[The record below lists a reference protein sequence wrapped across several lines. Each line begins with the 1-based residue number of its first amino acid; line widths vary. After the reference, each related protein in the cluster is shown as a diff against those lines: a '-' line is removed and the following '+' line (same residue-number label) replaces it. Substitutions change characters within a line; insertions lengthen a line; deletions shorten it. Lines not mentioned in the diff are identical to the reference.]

1 MEYTIE
7 NLKKAMENS
16 DHSYDM
22 EEIEKAYTLANE
34 AHQGQTRLSGEPY
47 VIHPLAVAYILVDLG
62 MDSESIIAALLHDVV
77 EDTSVSSEEIRKQF
91 GESVELLVDGVT
103 KLGKIPLYTEEE
115 QRAEN
120 VRKMLLA
127 MSKDVRVII
136 IKLADRLHNMRTLQ
150 FMNPQKQRDK
160 AHETMEIYA
169 PLAHRLGIHS
179 VQDELEDISLRY
191 LDPIAYK
198 EIEDELKKR
207 EMNNADYIDEIKNT
221 IAKRLEELSITA
233 RIDGRVKSK
242 YGIYRKVYIAG
253 RDWDE
258 IFDIYAIRTI
268 VQTVSECYH
277 ILGAIHDLFTPIPKR
292 FKDYISTPKSNMYQ
306 SLHTTV
312 IGKEGIPFEIQIRTW
327 EMHYMAE
334 YGIAAHWK
342 YKEGIQ
348 GKDDLEDR
356 LAWIRQILEN
366 QQDAENPE
374 EFISAIKSDIG
385 VEDVFVFTPN
395 GDVKTL
401 PLGSNVIDF
410 AYSIHSEVGHHMIGA
425 KIDGRIVPLDT
436 QIQTGQVVEII
447 TSKTK
452 DNGPSRD
459 WIKLVKTGEARN
471 KIRAWFKK
479 ERREENIQEGK
490 QELER
495 EFRRNRILLPAE
507 QMEEFIESIAK
518 KQHFDQVDNFYSAIG
533 YGGIILSRIMPRIRD
548 KYLKLI
554 KTEQKEELQ
563 QQALRPTKASNGIIV
578 EGIDNC
584 LVKFAQCCN
593 PLPGDPV
600 IGFVTRGHGVS
611 VHKKDCINALNS
623 QKNADEAGRWIP
635 VSWEKTGDSN
645 YRSTLDVVS
654 IAREGIV
661 ADVTQLLMSCRLPLY
676 EMNARELK
684 NGNANITV
692 TIGIAGVEQLKNII
706 TKLKKLSGVIAVER
720 ANK

>member
-7 NLKKAMENS
+7 SLKKAMEKS
-16 DHSYDM
+16 GHSYD
-22 EEIEKAYTLANE
+22 IEKIQKAYILAYE

-47 VIHPLAVAYILVDLG
+47 VTHPLAVACILVDLG

-77 EDTSVSSEEIRKQF
+77 EDTSISSDEIKKRF

-136 IKLADRLHNMRTLQ
+136 IKLADRLHNMRTLH
-150 FMNPQKQRDK
+150 FMNPQKRRDK
-160 AHETMEIYA
+160 SHETMEIYA

-179 VQDELEDISLRY
+179 VQDELEDISLQY

-198 EIEDELKKR
+198 EIDDELKKR
-207 EMNNADYIDEIKNT
+207 EMNNADYIEQIKNT
-221 IAKRLEELSITA
+221 IANRLEQFSITA

-242 YGIYRKVYIAG
+242 YGIYRKVYMAG
-253 RDWDE
+253 RGWDE

-268 VQTVSECYH
+268 VQTVAECYH

-342 YKEGIQ
+342 YKEGIK
-348 GKDDLEDR
+348 GKDDLEER

-436 QIQTGQVVEII
+436 QIQTGQVVEIL

-490 QELER
+490 QELDR
-495 EFRRNRILLPAE
+495 EFRRNRILLPTE
-507 QMEEFIESIAK
+507 QMEEFIELIAK
-518 KQHFDQVDNFYSAIG
+518 RQHFDQVDNFYSAIG
-533 YGGIILSRIMPRIRD
+533 YGGIILSRLMPRIRD
-548 KYLKLI
+548 EYLKLI
-554 KTEQKEELQ
+554 KTEQREEMQ
-563 QQALRPTKASNGIIV
+563 QQAVQPVKASNGIIV
-578 EGIDNC
+578 EGVDNC

-623 QKNADEAGRWIP
+623 QKNADEASRWIS

-654 IAREGIV
+654 ISRDGIV

-676 EMNARELK
+676 EINARELK
-684 NGNANITV
+684 NGNASITA
-692 TIGIAGVEQLKNII
+692 TIGIAGIEQLKNII
-706 TKLKKLSGVIAVER
+706 AKLKKLAGVIAVER

>member
-62 MDSESIIAALLHDVV
+62 MDSESIVAALLHDVV

-242 YGIYRKVYIAG
+242 YGIYRKVYMAG

-348 GKDDLEDR
+348 GKDDLEER

-436 QIQTGQVVEII
+436 QLQTGQVVEII

-676 EMNARELK
+676 EINARELK

-706 TKLKKLSGVIAVER
+706 AKLKKLSGVIAVER

>member
-62 MDSESIIAALLHDVV
+62 MDSESIVAALLHDVV

-242 YGIYRKVYIAG
+242 YGIYRKVYMAG

-348 GKDDLEDR
+348 GKDDLEER

-436 QIQTGQVVEII
+436 QLQTGQVVEII

-452 DNGPSRD
+452 ENGPSRD

-676 EMNARELK
+676 EINARELK

-706 TKLKKLSGVIAVER
+706 AKLKKLSGVIAVER

>member
-348 GKDDLEDR
+348 GKDDLEER

-436 QIQTGQVVEII
+436 QLQTGQVVEII

-490 QELER
+490 QELDR

-563 QQALRPTKASNGIIV
+563 QQALRPTKASNGIVV

-706 TKLKKLSGVIAVER
+706 AKLKKLSGVIAVER